1 MSLLKPDKYE
11 LYAQARA
18 SGMTQADA
26 YAEAGYKAKSTNAC
40 TRAAASRLD
49 ANVNIIKRVAEL
61 KQRGAARIV
70 LTKQFVLEA
79 TIENAEKALGRRP
92 VKVTRRVRQDGIII
106 DQNCEVFL
114 YEPAAANQALRML
127 GSEVGIYTERE
138 DIRIVNEYANL
149 TDEQLAQKLVEIGQQ
164 VLLGGPVIEHEG
176 LDRIG
181 GSPSV
186 SPEPRR
192 RSRNL

>member
-1 MSLLKPDKYE
+1 MSLQKPKKHD

-61 KQRGAARIV
+61 KQRGAARIG

-92 VKVTRRVRQDGIII
+92 VKVTRRVRRDGEIV

-127 GSEVGIYTERE
+127 GGEVGLYTERK
-138 DIRIVNEYANL
+138 D
-149 TDEQLAQKLVEIGQQ
+149 
-164 VLLGGPVIEHEG
+164 
-176 LDRIG
+176 
-181 GSPSV
+181 
-186 SPEPRR
+186 
-192 RSRNL
+192 

>member
-92 VKVTRRVRQDGIII
+92 VKVTRRVRRGDETH
-106 DQNCEVFL
+106 NETSEVYV
-114 YEPAAANQALRML
+114 YEAAAANQALRML

-164 VLLGGPVIEHEG
+164 VLLGGPVIEHDG
-176 LDRIG
+176 IDLIG

-186 SPEPRR
+186 SPKPRR

>member
-1 MSLLKPDKYE
+1 MSLLKSDKYE

-92 VKVTRRVRQDGIII
+92 VKVTRRVRRGDETH
-106 DQNCEVFL
+106 NETSEVYV
-114 YEPAAANQALRML
+114 YEAAAANQALRML
-127 GSEVGIYTERE
+127 GSEVGIYTER
-138 DIRIVNEYANL
+138 IRIVNEYANL
-149 TDEQLAQKLVEIGQQ
+149 TGEQLAQKLVEIGQQ

-181 GSPSV
+181 GSSSV
-186 SPEPRR
+186 PPEPRR
-192 RSRNL
+192 RPR

>member
-79 TIENAEKALGRRP
+79 AIDNLEKARGLRP
-92 VKVTRRVRQDGIII
+92 IRIGSAEEPKDVYV
-106 DQNCEVFL
+106 
-114 YEPAAANQALRML
+114 YEGAVANAALRML
-127 GSEVGIYTERE
+127 GAELGMFADRKDVRLVTS
-138 DIRIVNEYANL
+138 EYAHL

-164 VLLGGPVIEHEG
+164 VLLGSLEGPMIEDG
-176 LDRIG
+176 IDLIS